1 MRLTFLGTGTSAGVP
16 VIGCSCRTCTS
27 PDPRDK
33 RTRHGALLDLPEGR
47 LLIDT
52 PPELRL
58 QLLRE
63 RVSEVDA
70 VFLTHLHADHLHGI
84 DDVRVFSNRSGATLP
99 AYVHMSMVDELISR
113 FPYIFDDRMTVPEGT
128 TKPRIELRTYDS
140 GEPFG
145 LLGESITPLR
155 VPHGPTDAFGLRVGP
170 LGYVTDAKHLPD
182 STRSALEGVQVLVLN
197 ALWWGKPH
205 PTHFN
210 IEEAVEAAR
219 ELGARITVL
228 THLTHRVDYRTLA
241 AELPEG
247 IVPAYDGLA
256 VDID

>member
-1 MRLTFLGTGTSAGVP
+1 MRLTFLGTGTSFGVP
-16 VIGCSCRTCTS
+16 VVGCQCRTCTS
-27 PDPRDK
+27 PDPRDQ
-33 RTRHGALLDLPEGR
+33 RTRHGALLELPGGR

-63 RVSEVDA
+63 RVSRVDA

-84 DDVRVFSNRSGATLP
+84 DDVRVFSTRTGVALP
-99 AYVHMSMVDELISR
+99 AYVHASMVDDLNAR
-113 FPYIFDDRMTVPEGT
+113 FPYIFDDRVTVPEGT
-128 TKPRIELRTYDS
+128 TKPRIQLRTYES
-140 GEPFG
+140 GKPFS
-145 LLGESITPLR
+145 LLGEEITPLR

-182 STRSALEGVQVLVLN
+182 ATREALEGVQVLVLN

-210 IEEAVEAAR
+210 IEEAVDVAQ
-219 ELGARITVL
+219 ELGARITIL

-241 AELPEG
+241 DELPDG

>member
-1 MRLTFLGTGTSAGVP
+1 MRLTFLGTGTSSGVP
-16 VIGCSCRTCTS
+16 IVGCQCRTCTS

-52 PPELRL
+52 PPELRI

-63 RVSEVDA
+63 RVSDVDA

-84 DDVRVFSNRSGATLP
+84 DDVRVFSIRSGGPLP
-99 AYVHMSMVDELISR
+99 AYVHTSMIDDLTAR

-128 TKPRIELRTYDS
+128 TKPRIELRTYDAGKAFS
-140 GEPFG
+140 
-145 LLGESITPLR
+145 LLGQQVIPLR

-170 LGYVTDAKHLPD
+170 LGYVTDAKHLPAA
-182 STRSALEGVQVLVLN
+182 TREALEGVQVLVLN

-210 IEEAVEAAR
+210 IDEAVDVAR
-219 ELGARITVL
+219 EVGARITVL

-241 AELPEG
+241 ADLPEG
-247 IVPAYDGLA
+247 IVPAYDGLV